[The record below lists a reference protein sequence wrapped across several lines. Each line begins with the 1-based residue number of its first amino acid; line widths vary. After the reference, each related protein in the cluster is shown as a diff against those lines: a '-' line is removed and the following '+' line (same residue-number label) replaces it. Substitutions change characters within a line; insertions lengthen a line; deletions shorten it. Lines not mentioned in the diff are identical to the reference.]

1 MKQSDEL
8 ILIPPG
14 EYELTYTCHETSYYM
29 GGQAKVAVWFE
40 IIDHSDHYGTSL
52 ARYYNAKSLI
62 DKPSVGG
69 AFTVGM
75 GSDCAHEFAWITN
88 QLIDPANVTLEE
100 FSDLVILGEVKTV
113 DKTRKKKERH
123 PLMQYSKVNALLK
136 ATEG

>member
-8 ILIPPG
+8 ILIPEG
-14 EYELTYTCHETSYYM
+14 EYEFAYECHETSYYM
-29 GGQAKVAVWFE
+29 GGHAKVTVWLK
-40 IIDHSDHYGTSL
+40 IIDSSEHYETSL
-52 ARYYNAKSLI
+52 PRYYNAKSLL

-88 QLIDPANVTLEE
+88 KLIDPANVTLEE